1 MSFTMEPMIKFNA
14 LAYFPAKVM
23 EIVDVFDALTDP
35 NRKYRKPLSSDEAL
49 DFMQRQFI
57 DEELKLDPI
66 LFDLFRTFTKETAG
80 LLKQENRPC
89 WINLIG
95 QNAYPS
101 ADNVATISRKSST
114 IWSPSARLITLSP
127 IWTVGPLSHCS
138 LQKVACTS

>member
-66 LFDLFRTFTKETAG
+66 LFDLFRTFTKG
-80 LLKQENRPC
+80 KQP
-89 WINLIG
+89 
-95 QNAYPS
+95 AS
-101 ADNVATISRKSST
+101 
-114 IWSPSARLITLSP
+114 
-127 IWTVGPLSHCS
+127 
-138 LQKVACTS
+138 